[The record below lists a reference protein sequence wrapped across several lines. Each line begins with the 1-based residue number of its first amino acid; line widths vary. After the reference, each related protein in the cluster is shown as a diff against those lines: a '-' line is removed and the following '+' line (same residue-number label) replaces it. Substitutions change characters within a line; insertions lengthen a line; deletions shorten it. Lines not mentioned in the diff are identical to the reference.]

1 MATYVKKQPGQSED
15 QLISQFRK
23 KILNEDVL
31 EEISKRDF
39 YQKPSVIKHEKL
51 KDARKRKK
59 KKRRKKKKGTS

>member
-1 MATYVKKQPGQSED
+1 MATYVKKKPGQSED

-23 KILNEDVL
+23 RIFNEDVL

-51 KDARKRKK
+51 KD
-59 KKRRKKKKGTS
+59 RRKKKKKKRKEKGS